1 MLAFKLLLR
10 NWRSGELKLLSIS
23 LVLAVAVLSG
33 ISIFTNRLDTSLR
46 LQSNAILGAD
56 STIES
61 PTAIPKVWAEQ
72 ASAAQVKSSNVTTF
86 ESMLYAGDEMILASV
101 KAVGERFPLRGE
113 VEISEKPFSTNA
125 KDTSLAN
132 GVPLSGEV
140 WLDSRLFASLHLKIG
155 DRVQVGER
163 QMRASKVLIREPEQ
177 FSFNPRLLMNEADLA
192 STKVIQPGGRVTY
205 RFLIASDDIK
215 VLNTYLAQLKTQLT
229 PGQEIIDPAQM
240 MERMSRVSKNGK
252 QFLLLSTIIA
262 VLLAGVAIA
271 IAARQFSE
279 RHTNQVAMMKS
290 LGVSAS
296 RIRQLYF
303 LQLFLLSAIASVVG
317 LGFGQLIQEVVAQS
331 LQEVYH
337 FKLSAPTVEPY
348 VFSFLSGIL
357 CIVFFALPA
366 LWFLPA
372 VSPLKILRRE
382 LTVKA
387 TQVWIQTLLAL
398 TAIVSLIAVFSRDLL
413 LTLIIS
419 GGLICMILVSMLIA
433 WALLSISRLL
443 AARLKGYWRLAFA
456 NIYRRKAQNMMQI
469 IVFGVAIMSLLILT
483 IIRSS
488 IMDEWSAS
496 IPAKADNHFLINIGP
511 DEVVDIK
518 SMLDEKKLHYQPIY
532 PLLRARIAQINGKT
546 PDAAFRKKSRT
557 LEMENEVSWMEQMI
571 EGDSITEGLW
581 WDKWQ
586 RSAADLPGVSV
597 AAESAKN
604 MGLKIG
610 DRIRFSIAGLE
621 LDAEVASF
629 RKMTPTATRNSYSF
643 LFEPHGMKDFT
654 PSYTTGFY
662 LAPDQ
667 KSFVMQ
673 LLGKHP
679 NVAVL
684 ELDRMIAQ
692 MKSIIKQ
699 VTDAVMLVLL
709 LSVAAGG
716 LVLLSAVSSS
726 IDNRKQENGLL
737 RAFGSSKSLI
747 LGSVLVEFAVIGVLA
762 GSVAII
768 ASELILVAL
777 QTMVL
782 NAPVRPHYWYWFLSP
797 VASAIL
803 LAVLGCFACRH
814 VVTTPPS
821 TVLRGAYAS

>member
-10 NWRSGELKLLSIS
+10 NWRSGELKLLSLS

-61 PTAIPKVWAEQ
+61 PTAIPKIWEEQ
-72 ASAAQVKSSNVTTF
+72 ANAAKVRHSKVATF
-86 ESMLYAGDEMILASV
+86 ESMLYAGDDMILASV
-101 KAVGERFPLRGE
+101 KAIGEGFPLRGE
-113 VEISEKPFSTNA
+113 VEVSDTPFATNVRDI
-125 KDTSLAN
+125 KVAN
-132 GVPLSGEV
+132 AIPASGEV
-140 WLDSRLFASLHLKIG
+140 WLDSRLFASLNLQLG
-155 DRVQVGER
+155 DKVQVGER
-163 QMRASKVLIREPEQ
+163 QMRVRKVLIREPEQ

-192 STKVIQPGGRVTY
+192 STKVLQPGGRVTY
-205 RFLIASDDIK
+205 RFLIGSDDIK
-215 VLNTYLAQLKTQLT
+215 VLNTYIAQLKTQLT
-229 PGQEIIDPAQM
+229 PGQEIIDPAQT

-317 LGFGQLIQEVVAQS
+317 LGFGQLIQEIVAQS

-337 FKLSAPTVEPY
+337 FKLSAPTLEPY
-348 VFSFLSGIL
+348 ALSFLSGIL

-372 VSPLKILRRE
+372 ISPLKILRRE

-387 TQVWIQTLLAL
+387 TQVWIQALLAL
-398 TAIVSLIAVFSRDLL
+398 TAIVSLIAVFSQDLL
-413 LTLIIS
+413 LTSIIS
-419 GGLICMILVSMLIA
+419 GGLLSMILVSMLIA
-433 WALLSISRLL
+433 WVLLAISRLL
-443 AARLKGYWRLAFA
+443 AARLQGYWRLAFA
-456 NIYRRKAQNMMQI
+456 NIYRRKTQNMMQI

-488 IMDEWSAS
+488 IMDEWSTS
-496 IPAKADNHFLINIGP
+496 IPANADNHFIFNIGH
-511 DEVVDIK
+511 DEVADIK
-518 SMLDEKKLHYQPIY
+518 SILDEKKLSYQPIY
-532 PLLRARIAQINGKT
+532 PSLRARIAQINGNA
-546 PDAAFRKKSRT
+546 PDATFRKKSRT
-557 LEMENEVSWMEQMI
+557 LEIENEVSWTNQMI
-571 EGDSITEGLW
+571 EGDSITQGLW

-604 MGLKIG
+604 IGLKIG
-610 DRIRFSIAGLE
+610 DRLHFSAAGLE
-621 LDAEVASF
+621 FEAEVASF
-629 RKMTPTATRNSYSF
+629 RKITPAATRNSYSF
-643 LFEPHGMKDFT
+643 LFEPQAMKDFV
-654 PSYTTGFY
+654 PSYSTGFY
-662 LAPDQ
+662 LPPDQ
-667 KSFVMQ
+667 KSFVIR
-673 LLGKHP
+673 LLAKHP
-679 NVAVL
+679 NVALL
-684 ELDRMIAQ
+684 EFDRMIAQ

-716 LVLLSAVSSS
+716 LVMLSAVSSS
-726 IDNRKQENGLL
+726 IDSRKQENGLL

-747 LGSVLVEFAVIGVLA
+747 LASVLVEFAVIGALA

-768 ASELILVAL
+768 ATELILVAL
-777 QTMVL
+777 QTWVL
-782 NAPVRPHYWYWFLSP
+782 NAPVQPHYLYWFLSP
-797 VASAIL
+797 VLSAML
-803 LAVLGCFACRH
+803 LAALGCFACRH
-814 VVTTPPS
+814 VITTPPS

>member
-72 ASAAQVKSSNVTTF
+72 ATATQVKHSHVTTF
-86 ESMLYAGDEMILASV
+86 ESMLYAGDDMILASV
-101 KAVGERFPLRGE
+101 KAVGEGFPLRGE
-113 VEISEKPFSTNA
+113 VEISNKPFSTNA
-125 KDTSLAN
+125 KDISLAN

-163 QMRASKVLIREPEQ
+163 QLRASKVLIREPEQ
-177 FSFNPRLLMNEADLA
+177 FVFNPRLLMNEADLA

-215 VLNTYLAQLKTQLT
+215 ILNTYLAQLKSQLT
-229 PGQEIIDPAQM
+229 PGQEVIDPAQM
-240 MERMSRVSKNGK
+240 MERMTRVSKNGK
-252 QFLLLSTIIA
+252 QFLLLSTMIA

-303 LQLFLLSAIASVVG
+303 LQLFLLSAIASVIG
-317 LGFGQLIQEVVAQS
+317 LGFGQLIQGIVAQS
-331 LQEVYH
+331 LQEVYR

-348 VFSFLSGIL
+348 VLSFLSGIL

-382 LTVKA
+382 LAVKA
-387 TQVWIQTLLAL
+387 TQVWIQALLAL
-398 TAIVSLIAVFSRDLL
+398 TAIVSLIAVFSRDAL
-413 LTLIIS
+413 LTLIIG

-433 WALLSISRLL
+433 WVLLAISRLL
-443 AARLKGYWRLAFA
+443 ASRLQGYWRLAFA

-496 IPAKADNHFLINIGP
+496 IPANADNHFLINIGP
-511 DEVVDIK
+511 DEVADIK
-518 SMLDEKKLHYQPIY
+518 SMLDEKKLSYQPIY
-532 PLLRARIAQINGKT
+532 PSLRARITQINDKEL
-546 PDAAFRKKSRT
+546 DATFRKKSRT
-557 LEMENEVSWMEQMI
+557 LEMENDVSWTEKMI

-581 WDKWQ
+581 WDRWHA
-586 RSAADLPGVSV
+586 SAANLQGVSV
-597 AAESAKN
+597 AADSAKN
-604 MGLKIG
+604 IGLKIG
-610 DRIRFSIAGLE
+610 DHIRFSIAGLE

-629 RKMTPTATRNSYSF
+629 RQMTPTATRSSYSF
-643 LFEPHGMKDFT
+643 LFEPQRMKDFT

-667 KSFVMQ
+667 KNFVMQ

-692 MKSIIKQ
+692 MKSTIKQ

-716 LVLLSAVSSS
+716 LVMLSAVLSS
-726 IDNRKQENGLL
+726 IEQRKQENGLI

-747 LGSVLVEFAVIGVLA
+747 LGSVVVEFAVIGALA

-768 ASELILVAL
+768 ASEMILVAL
-777 QTMVL
+777 QTLVL
-782 NAPVRPHYWYWFLSP
+782 DAPVQPHYLYWLLSP
-797 VASAIL
+797 VVSAVL
-803 LAVLGCFACRH
+803 LAALGCFACRH
-814 VVTTPPS
+814 VITTPPS

>member
-61 PTAIPKVWAEQ
+61 PTALPLTWSEQ
-72 ASAAQVKSSNVTTF
+72 ANAAHIKHSKVTTF
-86 ESMLYAGDEMILASV
+86 ESMLYVGDDMMLASV
-101 KAVGERFPLRGE
+101 KAVSTGFPLRGE
-113 VEISEKPFSTNA
+113 VEVSTMPFTTNA
-125 KDTSLAN
+125 KDISVAN
-132 GVPLSGEV
+132 GIPPAGEV
-140 WLDSRLFASLHLKIG
+140 WLDSRLFATLHIQVG
-155 DRVQVGER
+155 DSVQVGER
-163 QMRASKVLIREPEQ
+163 QLRVSKVLIREPEQ
-177 FSFNPRLLMNEADLA
+177 FSFNPRLLMNDADLA

-205 RFLIASDDIK
+205 RFLVANDDIK
-215 VLNTYLAQLKTQLT
+215 VLNNFLDHLKTQLT

-240 MERMSRVSKNGK
+240 MERMNRVSKNGK

-262 VLLAGVAIA
+262 VLLAGVSIA

-303 LQLFLLSAIASVVG
+303 LQLFLLSAVASVVG
-317 LGFGQLIQEVVAQS
+317 LGFGQLIQEIVAQS

-337 FKLSAPTVEPY
+337 FKLSAPTLEPY
-348 VFSFLSGIL
+348 ALSFLSGIL

-382 LTVKA
+382 LTVKT
-387 TQVWIQTLLAL
+387 TQIWIQALLAL

-413 LTLIIS
+413 LTSIIS

-433 WALLSISRLL
+433 WALLAIGRLL
-443 AARLKGYWRLAFA
+443 AARLQGYWRLAFA

-469 IVFGVAIMSLLILT
+469 IVFGVAIMSLLILI

-511 DEVVDIK
+511 DEVADIK
-518 SMLDEKKLHYQPIY
+518 AMLDEEKLHYQPIY
-532 PLLRARIAQINGKT
+532 PSLRARIAQINGKT
-546 PDAAFRKKSRT
+546 PDATFRKKSRT
-557 LEMENEVSWMEQMI
+557 LEMENDVSWTEQMI

-586 RSAADLPGVSV
+586 RSATDLPGVSV

-604 MGLKIG
+604 IGLKIG
-610 DRIRFSIAGLE
+610 DRLHFSAAGLAFE
-621 LDAEVASF
+621 AEVASF
-629 RKMTPTATRNSYSF
+629 RKITPAATQNSYSF
-643 LFEPHGMKDFT
+643 LFEPHAMKDFV

-716 LVLLSAVSSS
+716 LVMLSAVSSS
-726 IDNRKQENGLL
+726 IDSRKQENGLL

-747 LGSVLVEFAVIGVLA
+747 LGSVFVEFAVIGAMA

-768 ASELILVAL
+768 ASELILIAL
-777 QTMVL
+777 QTWVL
-782 NAPVRPHYWYWFLSP
+782 NTPVQPHYLYWLLSP

-803 LAVLGCFACRH
+803 LAALGFFACRH
-814 VVTTPPS
+814 VITTPPS

>member
-10 NWRSGELKLLSIS
+10 NWRSGELKLLSLS

-61 PTAIPKVWAEQ
+61 PTAIPKIWADR
-72 ASAAQVKSSNVTTF
+72 ATAARVKSSNVTSF
-86 ESMLYAGDEMILASV
+86 ESMLYAGDDMILASV
-101 KAVGERFPLRGE
+101 KAVGAGFPLRGE
-113 VEISEKPFSTNA
+113 VEISDTPFATNT
-125 KDTSLAN
+125 KDISLAN
-132 GVPLSGEV
+132 GIPARGEV
-140 WLDSRLFASLHLKIG
+140 WLDSRLFASLHLQLG

-163 QMRASKVLIREPEQ
+163 PMRVSKVLIREPEQ
-177 FSFNPRLLMNEADLA
+177 FSFNPRLLMNEADLV
-192 STKVIQPGGRVTY
+192 STKVLQPGGRVSY

-215 VLNTYLAQLKTQLT
+215 VLNTYIAQLKTQLT

-290 LGVSAS
+290 LGVSAA

-317 LGFGQLIQEVVAQS
+317 LGFGQVIQEIVAQS
-331 LQEVYH
+331 LQQVYR
-337 FKLSAPTVEPY
+337 FKLSAPTFEPY
-348 VFSFLSGIL
+348 ALSFLSGIL
-357 CIVFFALPA
+357 CIAFFALPA

-382 LTVKA
+382 LTVKV
-387 TQVWIQTLLAL
+387 TQIWIQALLAL
-398 TAIVSLIAVFSRDLL
+398 TAIVSLIAVFSQDLL
-413 LTLIIS
+413 LTSIIS
-419 GGLICMILVSMLIA
+419 AGLLTMILVSMLIA
-433 WALLSISRLL
+433 WVLLAVSRLL
-443 AARLKGYWRLAFA
+443 AARMQGYWRLAFA

-496 IPAKADNHFLINIGP
+496 IPANADNHFLINMSP
-511 DEVVDIK
+511 DEVADIK
-518 SMLDEKKLHYQPIY
+518 AMLDEKKLRYQPIY
-532 PLLRARIAQINGKT
+532 PSLRARIAQINGKA
-546 PDAAFRKKSRT
+546 PDARFRKKSRT
-557 LEMENEVSWMEQMI
+557 LEMENEVSWTDKMI
-571 EGDSITEGLW
+571 EGDSIKEGLW

-586 RSAADLPGVSV
+586 RRSADLPGVSV

-610 DRIRFSIAGLE
+610 DRLHFSAAGLE
-621 LDAEVASF
+621 FEAEVASF
-629 RKMTPTATRNSYSF
+629 RKMTQTATQNSYSF
-643 LFEPHGMKDFT
+643 LFEPQAMRDFV
-654 PSYTTGFY
+654 PSYSTGFY
-662 LAPDQ
+662 LPPAQ

-709 LSVAAGG
+709 LSVAAGA
-716 LVLLSAVSSS
+716 LVMLSAVSSS
-726 IDNRKQENGLL
+726 IDSRKQENGLL

-747 LGSVLVEFAVIGVLA
+747 LGSVLVEFAVIGALA

-768 ASELILVAL
+768 ASELILLAL
-777 QTMVL
+777 QTFVL
-782 NAPVRPHYWYWFLSP
+782 NAPVQAHYLYWFLSP
-797 VASAIL
+797 VLSAVL
-803 LAVLGCFACRH
+803 LAALGCFACRH
-814 VVTTPPS
+814 VITTPPS
-821 TVLRGAYAS
+821 CVLRGAYAS

>member
-10 NWRSGELKLLSIS
+10 NWRSGELKLLSLS

-61 PTAIPKVWAEQ
+61 PIAIPKVWTEQ
-72 ASAAQVKSSNVTTF
+72 ADAAKVKHSKVATF
-86 ESMLYAGDEMILASV
+86 ESMLYAGDEMVLASV
-101 KAVGERFPLRGE
+101 KAVGEGFPLRGE
-113 VEISEKPFSTNA
+113 VEVSDTPFATNVRDIKA
-125 KDTSLAN
+125 AN
-132 GVPLSGEV
+132 AIPASGEV
-140 WLDSRLFASLHLKIG
+140 WLDSRLFASLHLQLG
-155 DRVQVGER
+155 DKVQVGER
-163 QMRASKVLIREPEQ
+163 QMRVSKVLIREPEQ

-192 STKVIQPGGRVTY
+192 STKVLQPGGRISY
-205 RFLIASDDIK
+205 FFLVASEDLNA
-215 VLNTYLAQLKTQLT
+215 LNTYIAQLKTQFT
-229 PGQEIIDPAQM
+229 PGQEIIDPAKM

-317 LGFGQLIQEVVAQS
+317 LGFGQLIQEIVAQS

-337 FKLSAPTVEPY
+337 FKLSAPTLEPY
-348 VFSFLSGIL
+348 ALSFLSGIL

-387 TQVWIQTLLAL
+387 TQVWIQALLAL
-398 TAIVSLIAVFSRDLL
+398 TAIVALIAVFSQDLL
-413 LTLIIS
+413 LTSIIS
-419 GGLICMILVSMLIA
+419 GGLLSMILVSMLIA
-433 WALLSISRLL
+433 WLLLTLSRLL
-443 AARLKGYWRLAFA
+443 AARMQGYWRLAFA

-496 IPAKADNHFLINIGP
+496 IPANADNHFIFNIGH
-511 DEVVDIK
+511 DDVADIQA
-518 SMLDEKKLHYQPIY
+518 MLDEKKLRYQPIY
-532 PLLRARIAQINGKT
+532 PSLRARIAQINGKA
-546 PDAAFRKKSRT
+546 PDATFRKKSRT
-557 LEMENEVSWMEQMI
+557 LEMENEVSWTNQMI

-586 RSAADLPGVSV
+586 RSAANLPGVSV

-604 MGLKIG
+604 IGLKIG
-610 DRIRFSIAGLE
+610 DRLRFSAAGLE
-621 LDAEVASF
+621 FEAEVASF
-629 RKMTPTATRNSYSF
+629 RKITPAATRNSYSF
-643 LFEPHGMKDFT
+643 LFEPQAMKDFV
-654 PSYTTGFY
+654 PSYSTGFY
-662 LAPDQ
+662 LPPDQ
-667 KSFVMQ
+667 KSFVIR
-673 LLGKHP
+673 LLAKHP
-679 NVAVL
+679 NLALL
-684 ELDRMIAQ
+684 EFDRMIAQ

-716 LVLLSAVSSS
+716 LVMLSAVSSS
-726 IDNRKQENGLL
+726 IDSRKQENGLL

-747 LGSVLVEFAVIGVLA
+747 LGSVLVEFAVIGALA

-768 ASELILVAL
+768 ATELILVAL
-777 QTMVL
+777 QTWVL
-782 NAPVRPHYWYWFLSP
+782 NAPVQPHYLYWFLSP
-797 VASAIL
+797 VVSAML
-803 LAVLGCFACRH
+803 LAALGCFACRH
-814 VVTTPPS
+814 VITTPPS

>member
-10 NWRSGELKLLSIS
+10 NWRSGELKLLSLS

-61 PTAIPKVWAEQ
+61 PIAIPKVWTEQ
-72 ASAAQVKSSNVTTF
+72 ADAAKVKHSKVATF
-86 ESMLYAGDEMILASV
+86 ESMLYAGDEMVLASV
-101 KAVGERFPLRGE
+101 KAVGEGFPLRGE
-113 VEISEKPFSTNA
+113 VEVSDTPFATNVRDIKA
-125 KDTSLAN
+125 AN
-132 GVPLSGEV
+132 AIPASGEV
-140 WLDSRLFASLHLKIG
+140 WLDSRLFASLHLQLG
-155 DRVQVGER
+155 DKVQVGER
-163 QMRASKVLIREPEQ
+163 QMRVSKVLIREPEQ

-192 STKVIQPGGRVTY
+192 STKVLQPGGRISY
-205 RFLIASDDIK
+205 FFLVASEDLNA
-215 VLNTYLAQLKTQLT
+215 LNTYIAQLKTQLT
-229 PGQEIIDPAQM
+229 PGQEIIDPAKM

-317 LGFGQLIQEVVAQS
+317 LGFGQLIQEIVAQS

-337 FKLSAPTVEPY
+337 FKLSAPTLEPY
-348 VFSFLSGIL
+348 ALSFLSGIL

-366 LWFLPA
+366 LWLLPA

-387 TQVWIQTLLAL
+387 TQVWIQALLAL
-398 TAIVSLIAVFSRDLL
+398 TAIVALIAVFSQDLL
-413 LTLIIS
+413 LTSIIS
-419 GGLICMILVSMLIA
+419 GGLLSMILVSMLIA
-433 WALLSISRLL
+433 WLLLTLSRLL
-443 AARLKGYWRLAFA
+443 AARMQGYWRLAFA

-496 IPAKADNHFLINIGP
+496 IPANADNHFIFNIGH
-511 DEVVDIK
+511 DDVADIK
-518 SMLDEKKLHYQPIY
+518 FMLDEKKLRYQPIY
-532 PLLRARIAQINGKT
+532 PSLRARIAQINGKA
-546 PDAAFRKKSRT
+546 PDATFRKKSRT
-557 LEMENEVSWMEQMI
+557 LEMENEVSWTNQMI
-571 EGDSITEGLW
+571 EGDSITQGLW

-586 RSAADLPGVSV
+586 RSAANLPGVSV
-597 AAESAKN
+597 GAESAKN
-604 MGLKIG
+604 IGLKIG
-610 DRIRFSIAGLE
+610 DRLRFSAAGLE
-621 LDAEVASF
+621 FEAEVASF
-629 RKMTPTATRNSYSF
+629 RKITPAATRNSYSF
-643 LFEPHGMKDFT
+643 LFEPQAMKDFV
-654 PSYTTGFY
+654 PSYSTGFY
-662 LAPDQ
+662 LPPDQ
-667 KSFVMQ
+667 KSFVIR
-673 LLGKHP
+673 LLAKHP
-679 NVAVL
+679 NLALL
-684 ELDRMIAQ
+684 EFDRMIAQ

-716 LVLLSAVSSS
+716 LVMLSAVSSS
-726 IDNRKQENGLL
+726 IDSRKQENGLL

-747 LGSVLVEFAVIGVLA
+747 LGSVLVEFAVIGALA

-768 ASELILVAL
+768 ATELILVAL
-777 QTMVL
+777 QTWVL
-782 NAPVRPHYWYWFLSP
+782 NAPVQPHYLYWFLSP
-797 VASAIL
+797 VVSAML
-803 LAVLGCFACRH
+803 LAALGCFACRH
-814 VVTTPPS
+814 VITTPPS

>member
-10 NWRSGELKLLSIS
+10 NWRSGELKLLSLS

-61 PTAIPKVWAEQ
+61 PIAIPKVWTEQ
-72 ASAAQVKSSNVTTF
+72 ADAAKVKHSKVATF
-86 ESMLYAGDEMILASV
+86 ESMLYAGDEMVLASV
-101 KAVGERFPLRGE
+101 KAVGEGFPLRGE
-113 VEISEKPFSTNA
+113 VEVSDTPFATNVRDIKA
-125 KDTSLAN
+125 AN
-132 GVPLSGEV
+132 AIPASGEV
-140 WLDSRLFASLHLKIG
+140 WLDSRLFASLHLQLG
-155 DRVQVGER
+155 DKVQVGER
-163 QMRASKVLIREPEQ
+163 QMRVSKVLIREPEQ

-192 STKVIQPGGRVTY
+192 STKVLQPGGRISY
-205 RFLIASDDIK
+205 FFLVASEDLNA
-215 VLNTYLAQLKTQLT
+215 LNTYIAQLKTQFT
-229 PGQEIIDPAQM
+229 PGQEIIDPAKM

-317 LGFGQLIQEVVAQS
+317 LGFGQLIQEIVAQS

-337 FKLSAPTVEPY
+337 FKLSAPTLEPY
-348 VFSFLSGIL
+348 ALSFLSGIL

-387 TQVWIQTLLAL
+387 TQVWIQALLAL
-398 TAIVSLIAVFSRDLL
+398 TAIVALIAVFSQDLL
-413 LTLIIS
+413 LTSIIS
-419 GGLICMILVSMLIA
+419 GGLLSMILVSMLIA
-433 WALLSISRLL
+433 WLLLTLSRLL
-443 AARLKGYWRLAFA
+443 AARMQGYWRLAFA

-496 IPAKADNHFLINIGP
+496 IPANADNHFIFNIGH
-511 DEVVDIK
+511 DDVADIQA
-518 SMLDEKKLHYQPIY
+518 MLDEKKLRYQPIY
-532 PLLRARIAQINGKT
+532 PSLRARIAQINGKA
-546 PDAAFRKKSRT
+546 PDATFRKKSRT
-557 LEMENEVSWMEQMI
+557 LEMENEVSWTNQMI

-586 RSAADLPGVSV
+586 RSAANLPGVSV

-604 MGLKIG
+604 IGL
-610 DRIRFSIAGLE
+610 
-621 LDAEVASF
+621 
-629 RKMTPTATRNSYSF
+629 
-643 LFEPHGMKDFT
+643 
-654 PSYTTGFY
+654 
-662 LAPDQ
+662 
-667 KSFVMQ
+667 
-673 LLGKHP
+673 
-679 NVAVL
+679 
-684 ELDRMIAQ
+684 
-692 MKSIIKQ
+692 
-699 VTDAVMLVLL
+699 
-709 LSVAAGG
+709 
-716 LVLLSAVSSS
+716 
-726 IDNRKQENGLL
+726 
-737 RAFGSSKSLI
+737 
-747 LGSVLVEFAVIGVLA
+747 
-762 GSVAII
+762 
-768 ASELILVAL
+768 
-777 QTMVL
+777 
-782 NAPVRPHYWYWFLSP
+782 
-797 VASAIL
+797 
-803 LAVLGCFACRH
+803 
-814 VVTTPPS
+814 
-821 TVLRGAYAS
+821 